1 MSHVSSY
8 YQFHVS
14 DELHVLD
21 LGSVVDISAIA
32 IMLVRVDLYDTF
44 GI

>member
-8 YQFHVS
+8 YPFHVS

-21 LGSVVDISAIA
+21 LGSVVDIRDSHHACA
-32 IMLVRVDLYDTF
+32 C
-44 GI
+44 